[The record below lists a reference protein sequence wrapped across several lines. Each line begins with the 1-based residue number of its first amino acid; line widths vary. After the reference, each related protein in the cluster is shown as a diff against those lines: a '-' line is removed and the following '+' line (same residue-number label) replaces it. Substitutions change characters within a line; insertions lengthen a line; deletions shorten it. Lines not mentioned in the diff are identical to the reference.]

1 MTAAKKAPY
10 TPVFKTKGK
19 VVEPPQKPVPAPRG
33 LEEPAVQPVQE
44 FADPV
49 IEPVTET
56 VVQAP
61 QAPPTPVQPVEPPKQ
76 PRVLEVSEDMMT
88 AFTQEVEVDP
98 RLTRE
103 QTSHAAVD
111 MEQWADDWSP
121 EPYTSAPPPREGM
134 EQRWARCRL
143 GPHDDIKN
151 ILKKRQA
158 GWVPRPADT
167 VPPAF
172 LSMVTRFGDQ
182 GNVIGN
188 HDSIL
193 MERPIFIG
201 ERMRAFINKKS
212 DRLHASIAANI
223 QESMPRQHGSKGG
236 SVDEFEMSVT
246 GSPPRRPRLD
256 D

>member
-1 MTAAKKAPY
+1 MTVAKKTPY
-10 TPVFKTKGK
+10 KPVFKTKGK
-19 VVEPPQKPVPAPRG
+19 VVDPPQKPAAAAKVVTDPVVTEAPMQAMP
-33 LEEPAVQPVQE
+33 LPPVVQAVQPEPEPVCE
-44 FADPV
+44 PEIPDPV
-49 IEPVTET
+49 PSNKR
-56 VVQAP
+56 AP
-61 QAPPTPVQPVEPPKQ
+61 
-76 PRVLEVSEDMMT
+76 LEVSTDLLS
-88 AFTQEVEVDP
+88 AFTQAVEVDP

-103 QTSHAAVD
+103 QTSHATVD
-111 MEQWADDWSP
+111 MEQWADDWAP
-121 EPYTSAPPPREGM
+121 EPFTSAPPPREGM

-167 VPPAF
+167 IPPAYQA
-172 LSMVTRFGDQ
+172 MVTRFGDQ

-201 ERMRAFINKKS
+201 ERMRAFIRKKGE
-212 DRLHASIAANI
+212 RLHASIAANV

-236 SVDEFEMSVT
+236 SVEEFEMSVT
-246 GSPPRRPRLD
+246 GSPPRRPRVD